1 MTTTGEVIKQE
12 KVVKEGSC
20 WGIASPVCPWGSSQK
35 GPLIPQHEL
44 SFAIQIRLRSERP
57 RQRKQLARSAVQEI
71 LYNQSHVFF
80 FFFFF
85 NFHLP

>member
-1 MTTTGEVIKQE
+1 MKTALGGFTRLCVASKAAKTTTGEVIKQAAG
-12 KVVKEGSC
+12 KGCEGGKL

-57 RQRKQLARSAVQEI
+57 RQASAKV
-71 LYNQSHVFF
+71 
-80 FFFFF
+80 
-85 NFHLP
+85 